1 MTCSWTERYMIT
13 STTGRVYTR
22 SMVLAAFRRDRAACD
37 LRDQYGLRVWSI
49 ARRLVD
55 DHAFMKAVRGQ
66 VPARVVDH
74 LYWGV
79 FETLTPLILAGTAR
93 DVD

>member
-1 MTCSWTERYMIT
+1 MNLEEENAWAERYRFV
-13 STTGRVYTR
+13 STKGRVYTR
-22 SMVLAAFRRDRAACD
+22 SMVLAAFRRDRAARY
-37 LRDQYGLRVWSI
+37 LREQHGLRVWSI

-55 DHAFMKAVRGQ
+55 DHEFMRSVSGS

-79 FETLTPLILAGTAR
+79 FEVLHGFSER
-93 DVD
+93 D